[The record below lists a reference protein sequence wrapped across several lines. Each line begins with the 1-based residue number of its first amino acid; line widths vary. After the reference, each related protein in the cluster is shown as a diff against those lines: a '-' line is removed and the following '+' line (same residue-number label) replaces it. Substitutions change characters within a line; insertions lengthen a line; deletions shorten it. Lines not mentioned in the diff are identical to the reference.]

1 MNYVLSYDV
10 SGPHRLCHCDSYIRD
25 RCRARRE
32 TVISRQVIHHE
43 AVDDSDCCSFVEII
57 FLIPHFRYNVLLLTT
72 QLHVVMTNE
81 RSVYF
86 H

>member
-1 MNYVLSYDV
+1 MYDHMMCLDHTDYVIV
-10 SGPHRLCHCDSYIRD
+10 TAKIRD
-25 RCRARRE
+25 RCRTRRE

-43 AVDDSDCCSFVEII
+43 AVDESNCCSFVEII
-57 FLIPHFRYNVLLLTT
+57 FEIPHFRYNVLLLTT

-81 RSVYF
+81 RPVYF